1 MPQDINS
8 TQLHEFL
15 KTGIRPKRKYRRS
28 AAQHDFSSHHDI
40 PQTAEQV
47 KKILAREWTAVANGA
62 SYGRL
67 TAISNAAKVLLTA
80 MELSDR
86 ERLREPAKRS
96 DQLQKIR
103 GAVRAERAAGA
114 SASGSERSGATAT
127 VAAVADARAPS

>member
-1 MPQDINS
+1 MPHDINS
-8 TQLHEFL
+8 TQLREFL
-15 KTGIRPKRKYRRS
+15 ATGLRPKRKYRRS
-28 AAQHDFSSHHDI
+28 AAQHDFSSQHDI
-40 PQTAEQV
+40 PQTADEV

-67 TAISNAAKVLLTA
+67 TSLSNAAKVLLAA

-114 SASGSERSGATAT
+114 SASGSERSG
-127 VAAVADARAPS
+127 